1 MQQDIARIGAVKK
14 TEANDDKNNI
24 VTSETRTN
32 YEQDAPLYAP
42 PGIDAPPLKDDRVIL
57 VRVEGTGKF
66 AVIGYLGET
75 QGAEPGEVILYSR
88 NENGEA
94 QAVLKLLKD
103 GKMEAA
109 APEAIS
115 VQTEKDFS
123 LEAKEKA
130 TVKGKEVEINGKVTV
145 TGGELNCAGTVVP
158 DGTGCLCGMPFCAMT
173 GAPQTGSKAS
183 NT

>member
-1 MQQDIARIGAVKK
+1 MQQDIARIGVVQK
-14 TEANDDKNNI
+14 TEANDDNKNE
-24 VTSETRTN
+24 VTAETRAQ
-32 YEQDAPLYAP
+32 YEQQSLLYTP
-42 PGIDAPPLKDDRVIL
+42 SGMDAPPLRNDRVIL
-57 VRVEGTGKF
+57 VRTEGTGKF

-75 QGAEPGEVILYSR
+75 QGAEPGETILYSR
-88 NENGEA
+88 DEDGKT

-103 GKMEAA
+103 GKMEAVT
-109 APEAIS
+109 PGAIS

-130 TVKGKEVEINGKVTV
+130 TVKGKEVELNGNVTV
-145 TGGELNCAGTVVP
+145 TGGELNCAGTVAP